1 MTSPNDI
8 SRFLDEVHRDW
19 ETTKGDYSINTYPP
33 SQWPIP
39 FFGNPATALV
49 ATIGV
54 NPSSGEF
61 DTGRRWTNVKTKT
74 QWKLRLRD
82 YFRHEVPPH
91 EWFEPWRIG
100 LAVLGVSYEEGTA
113 AHLDLSYRS
122 TTAMLKNQG
131 TDPAEFRRMVEH
143 DARFLFQLL
152 LLCPNLRLLLT
163 FGPIPSEKP
172 GRPEGLFGYLFTAAE
187 KHGFRSINDQD
198 SWQLWNEPTRRTYVV
213 HDANTPEEKCVTCR
227 VVKNLF
233 DSRDALRAHLNAQAP
248 SI

>member
-1 MTSPNDI
+1 MTSPNEI
-8 SRFLDEVHRDW
+8 SRFLDQLHSDW
-19 ETTKGDYSINTYPP
+19 ETTKGDYPNNTYPP

-39 FFGNPATALV
+39 FFGNPATAKV

-61 DTGRRWTNVKTKT
+61 DPDRHWETVRTKT

-82 YFRHEVPPH
+82 YFRHGVSPH
-91 EWFEPWRIG
+91 DWFEPWRIG

-122 TTAMLKNQG
+122 TTTMLKNHG
-131 TDPAEFRRMVEH
+131 TDPAEFRRMLEH

-152 LLCPNLRLLLT
+152 LLSPNLRLLLT
-163 FGPIPSEKP
+163 FGPIPPATP
-172 GRPEGLFGYLFTAAE
+172 GPPEGLFGYLFTAAE
-187 KHGFRSINDQD
+187 EHGFRSIKDQD
-198 SWQLWNEPTRRTYVV
+198 SWTLWHEPSRRTFIV
-213 HDANTPEEKCVTCR
+213 HDAHTPGEKCLTCR

-233 DSRDALRAHLNAQAP
+233 ANRDVLRAHLTTQSP
-248 SI
+248 